1 MAGIGGAVKGAVT
14 GAVTRIAGWWQRGTA
29 TLFGRLALLLMGT
42 ALLSHV
48 LALTLVFR
56 VMSGGRGEPPPP
68 PPQRQVLG
76 QAGRAEG
83 AEGPQG
89 SMASMASMAQASRP
103 GPEHPPG
110 PLGPPDPLGP
120 PGPHRPH
127 GPSSWG
133 MAADVGIR
141 LGAILLAAWVAA
153 RWLVR
158 PIQRLAQAAHAL
170 GEDIDRPPMAEDGP
184 LEVRDATRTFNQM
197 QARIREQISDRDRF
211 VAAVSHDL
219 RTPLTRLRLRT
230 EGLADEAE
238 RERFRRDI
246 AEMDQMISVTLDHLR
261 GAATAEPAVRL
272 DIAALAHTVAEDLQ
286 DQGHSVRVHG
296 HAQPLSAAQ
305 PNALRR
311 CLDNL
316 VDNAIRYG
324 QRAEVHLID
333 SADALRIEVRDQGP
347 GLPEAELTRVMAPFY
362 RVEGSRNRAHGGVGL
377 GLAIALDI
385 ARRHGG
391 TLTLRNGDGDDM
403 DGRGLVATLVLPR

>member
-1 MAGIGGAVKGAVT
+1 MK
-14 GAVTRIAGWWQRGTA
+14 RIAAVWQRCTG

-56 VMSGGRGEPPPP
+56 VMSGGRGELPPPP
-68 PPQRQVLG
+68 PRPQAFG
-76 QAGRAEG
+76 QAGREA
-83 AEGPQG
+83 GPQVPMV
-89 SMASMASMAQASRP
+89 SASRP
-103 GPEHPPG
+103 GPGHPP
-110 PLGPPDPLGP
+110 DTFGP

-127 GPSSWG
+127 GPSTWG
-133 MAADVGIR
+133 MAADVAIR

-184 LEVRDATRTFNQM
+184 LEVREATRTFNQM

-246 AEMDQMISVTLDHLR
+246 AEMDQMIAVTLDYLR
-261 GAATAEPAVRL
+261 GAAAAEERVSL
-272 DIAALAHTVAEDLQ
+272 DVAALAHTVAEDLQ
-286 DQGHSVRVHG
+286 DQGHSVQVHG
-296 HAQPLSAAQ
+296 HAQPLNAQ

-324 QRAEVHLID
+324 ERADIHLID
-333 SADALRIEVRDQGP
+333 QPEVLRIEVRDQGP
-347 GLPEAELTRVMAPFY
+347 GLPDAELTRVLAPFY

-391 TLTLRNGDGDDM
+391 GLTLRNGPGQGG
-403 DGRGLVATLVLPR
+403 GRGLVATLTLPR

>member
-1 MAGIGGAVKGAVT
+1 MKRLALAWWARCT
-14 GAVTRIAGWWQRGTA
+14 G

-56 VMSGGRGEPPPP
+56 VMSGGRDDPPPRP
-68 PPQRQVLG
+68 PL
-76 QAGRAEG
+76 AGDADWARG
-83 AEGPQG
+83 AQGPQVPPMSPSEPG
-89 SMASMASMAQASRP
+89 SQLAP
-103 GPEHPPG
+103 GAFGPPRPPG
-110 PLGPPDPLGP
+110 PPR
-120 PGPHRPH
+120 PHHPH

-133 MAADVGIR
+133 MAADVAIR

-170 GEDIDRPPMAEDGP
+170 GEDIDRPPMAEAGP
-184 LEVRDATRTFNQM
+184 LEVREATRTFNQM

-246 AEMDQMISVTLDHLR
+246 ADMDQMIAVTLDYLR
-261 GAATAEPAVRL
+261 GAAAAEPSVRL
-272 DIAALAHTVAEDLQ
+272 DIEALAHTVAEDLQ
-286 DQGHSVRVHG
+286 DQGCDVQVHG
-296 HAQPLSAAQ
+296 HAQALVAPA
-305 PNALRR
+305 NALRR

-324 QRAEVHLID
+324 HRADIHLID
-333 SADALRIEVRDQGP
+333 SAEALRIEVRDAGP
-347 GLPEAELTRVMAPFY
+347 GLPDSELARVMAPFY
-362 RVEGSRNRAHGGVGL
+362 RVEGSRNRAHGGMGL
-377 GLAIALDI
+377 GLSITQDI
-385 ARRHGG
+385 VRRQGG
-391 TLTLRNGDGDDM
+391 ELTLRNGSQG
-403 DGRGLVATLVLPR
+403 GLVAILVLPRLPQEAAPASSTDADADAGGAMRMR

>member
-1 MAGIGGAVKGAVT
+1 M
-14 GAVTRIAGWWQRGTA
+14 TRIAAAWQRWTG

-42 ALLSHV
+42 ALISHV
-48 LALTLVFR
+48 LALTLVLR
-56 VMSGGRGEPPPP
+56 VL
-68 PPQRQVLG
+68 Q
-76 QAGRAEG
+76 G
-83 AEGPQG
+83 A
-89 SMASMASMAQASRP
+89 
-103 GPEHPPG
+103 
-110 PLGPPDPLGP
+110 P
-120 PGPHRPH
+120 PGPHPGPPPPAMVAASGPMSMGPVLASASASASSPSHHRP
-127 GPSSWG
+127 GPPRWG

-170 GEDIDRPPMAEDGP
+170 GHDIDRPPMAEDGP
-184 LEVRDATRTFNQM
+184 LEVREATRTFNQM

-246 AEMDQMISVTLDHLR
+246 AEMDQMIAVTLDYLR
-261 GAATAEPAVRL
+261 GAAESEAWVSL
-272 DIAALAHTVAEDLQ
+272 DVEALAHTIAEDLQ
-286 DQGHSVRVHG
+286 DQGHSVQVHG
-296 HAQPLSAAQ
+296 QAQPLSAQ

-324 QRAEVHLID
+324 LRADIHLID
-333 SADALRIEVRDQGP
+333 SAEALRIEVRDQGP
-347 GLPEAELTRVMAPFY
+347 GLAEAELTRVMAPFY

-391 TLTLRNGDGDDM
+391 ELTLRNGDGPGDGAAA
-403 DGRGLVATLVLPR
+403 DGRGLVATLVLPRP

>member
-1 MAGIGGAVKGAVT
+1 MKRLALAWWARCT
-14 GAVTRIAGWWQRGTA
+14 G

-56 VMSGGRGEPPPP
+56 VMSGGRGDPPPP
-68 PPQRQVLG
+68 RPPL
-76 QAGRAEG
+76 AGDAGWARG
-83 AEGPQG
+83 AKGAQGPLMPPMSASEPGPQP
-89 SMASMASMAQASRP
+89 AP
-103 GPEHPPG
+103 GAF
-110 PLGPPDPLGP
+110 GPPRPPGP

-141 LGAILLAAWVAA
+141 LAAILLAAWVAA

-170 GEDIDRPPMAEDGP
+170 GEDIDRPPMAEAGP
-184 LEVRDATRTFNQM
+184 LEVREATRTFNQM

-246 AEMDQMISVTLDHLR
+246 ADMDQMIAVTLDYLR
-261 GAATAEPAVRL
+261 GAAAAEPSVRL
-272 DIAALAHTVAEDLQ
+272 DIEALAHTVAEDLQ
-286 DQGHSVRVHG
+286 DQGCDVQVHG
-296 HAQPLSAAQ
+296 RAQALVAPA
-305 PNALRR
+305 NALRR

-324 QRAEVHLID
+324 HRADIHLID
-333 SADALRIEVRDQGP
+333 SAEALRIEVRDAGP
-347 GLPEAELTRVMAPFY
+347 GLPDSELARVMAPFY

-377 GLAIALDI
+377 GLSITQDI
-385 ARRHGG
+385 VRRQGG
-391 TLTLRNGDGDDM
+391 ELTLRNGSQG
-403 DGRGLVATLVLPR
+403 GLVAILVLPRPPQEAAPASSADADADAGGAMRMR